1 MAIFHFTVN
10 SGSKGKGAVHCN
22 YILRVGQYEAKTDLA
37 YSNSK
42 LPDWAESP
50 DEFWGAADKFER
62 KNGSVYREF
71 EFALPRELALKQNID
86 FVKDWIS
93 KVLPKQFYSFAIHNP
108 NASDGELN
116 MHCHLM
122 ICERK
127 NDGIDRPA
135 EQFFSRY
142 NTKNPKKGGAK
153 KLNTGKSA
161 KQRKHDMLELREEF
175 AQLQNDHLE
184 RAGSKAKVDHRTLKK
199 QGVNRVPQVHIGH
212 SAWTLLKM
220 GKQSNRIQML
230 QNRRNATFALR
241 SALLRDARGQVRKY
255 EDAINLIGNAPE
267 KPTGLFSFLKKEDY
281 EKRLSNYASKKA
293 DLIKKLK
300 VAEARRDEL
309 NEQFI
314 AQAHLNYSVPKSIT
328 SAITNFNQ
336 AKTEPI
342 VIVEKIEKSE
352 FEFFK
357 VSDELNIT
365 NTIIMDGEEFMN
377 FTL

>member
-1 MAIFHFTVN
+1 MFDMAIFHFTVN

-37 YSNSK
+37 YSHSK

-86 FVKDWIS
+86 FVKDWIN

-142 NTKNPKKGGAK
+142 NTKNPKNGGAK
-153 KLNTGKSA
+153 KLNTGISG
-161 KQRKHDMLELREEF
+161 KQRKQDMMELREEF
-175 AQLQNDHLE
+175 ALLQNDHLE
-184 RAGSKAKVDHRTLKK
+184 RAGSTARVDHRTLKK
-199 QGVNRVPQVHIGH
+199 QGVNRVPQAHIGH
-212 SAWTLLKM
+212 SAWSLLKA
-220 GKQSNRIQML
+220 GKPSKRMQMME
-230 QNRRNATFALR
+230 NRRRTTFALR
-241 SALLRDARGQVRKY
+241 NSLLRDARRKIKEY
-255 EDAINLIGNAPE
+255 EDALISIGDTLE
-267 KPTGLFSFLKKEDY
+267 KPSGLFSFLLNSDY
-281 EKRLSNYASKKA
+281 EKALSICNSKKT
-293 DLIKKLK
+293 DLTKKLK
-300 VAEARRDEL
+300 IAQSKHEEL
-309 NEQFI
+309 NRQFI
-314 AQAHLNYSVPKSIT
+314 AQANLQYSTPKVPVT
-328 SAITNFNQ
+328 AIINMNLTIIQ
-336 AKTEPI
+336 QTKIA
-342 VIVEKIEKSE
+342 EKVDFELSKKEEK
-352 FEFFK
+352 
-357 VSDELNIT
+357 LIIQ
-365 NTIIMDGEEFMN
+365 NTIINDTNEFVN
-377 FTL
+377 F